1 MTHRDPRCAECGE
14 EMDEL
19 PAGGHDC
26 PHCGYRT
33 YDTLRG
39 VPRDFDVV
47 RGEEYDDPFTEADDI
62 EEEDAEFAA
71 FAALVEG

>member
-1 MTHRDPRCAECGE
+1 MSDKTPRCIDCGA

-19 PAGGHDC
+19 AAGGHDC

-47 RGEEYDDPFTEADDI
+47 RDEEYEDPFEVDGED
-62 EEEDAEFAA
+62 EEEDEFDY
-71 FAALVEG
+71 FASLVNG